1 MSWHYLRVQE
11 EESLQDIC
19 SGGEQLPPLK
29 SKITHAEFYCN
40 GKLMDSY
47 LDSLSGTTYEHSME
61 SLGEEKSM
69 SSQAVFHARTLVP
82 QEKAQDLMESDQ
94 DFGEK
99 WQGSFAKYNPDTHSL
114 RTHQCSLFEDSTEY
128 CVTLPKWGLMLDG
141 ELWEQ
146 QTLAHL
152 IKGTESGL
160 SPTPPPPDN
169 WPTPIASGGGGGTN
183 INNPRGI
190 HQGNP
195 LASAVKLSL
204 GKWPTPTAHMAKETN
219 APSEALRNEPS
230 LTSRVGGQLNP
241 NWVEWLMG
249 WPIGFTDLKPL
260 VMDKF
265 QKWQQQHGKYSVKE
279 SND

>member
-69 SSQAVFHARTLVP
+69 SSQAVFHAKILVP
-82 QEKAQDLMESDQ
+82 QEKESALMESVQ

-99 WQGSFAKYNPDTHSL
+99 WQGSFAKYDPATHSL

-128 CVTLPKWGLMLDG
+128 CATLPKWGSMRIGECWELPML
-141 ELWEQ
+141 EQ
-146 QTLAHL
+146 NTNE
-152 IKGTESGL
+152 TEYGL
-160 SPTPPPPDN
+160 
-169 WPTPIASGGGGGTN
+169 
-183 INNPRGI
+183 
-190 HQGNP
+190 
-195 LASAVKLSL
+195 
-204 GKWPTPTAHMAKETN
+204 WPTPTTPSGGGNCGGSGAYKN
-219 APSEALRNEPS
+219 AIKNGTHIPHSI
-230 LTSRVGGQLNP
+230 NP
-241 NWVEWLMG
+241 NLYEWLMG
-249 WPIGFTDLKPL
+249 WPIGWTDLN
-260 VMDKF
+260 VRVTA
-265 QKWQQQHGKYSVKE
+265 KWPFALQQHGE
-279 SND
+279 F

>member
-19 SGGEQLPPLK
+19 LGGELLQPLK

-47 LDSLSGTTYEHSME
+47 LDSLSGTTYEPSME

-69 SSQAVFHARTLVP
+69 SSQAVFHAKILVP
-82 QEKAQDLMESDQ
+82 QEKESALMESVQ

-99 WQGSFAKYNPDTHSL
+99 WQGSFAKYDPATHSL

-146 QTLAHL
+146 RTLAHL

-160 SPTPPPPDN
+160 SPTPPPRHL
-169 WPTPIASGGGGGTN
+169 AYTN
-183 INNPRGI
+183 SIGRWRWNKHKQSERNSSRQSISISSEIIFGEMAYSDSAYGKRNQCTKRSIETRAEFDKSSWWAIEPKLGRVADGVADRVHRLKAI
-190 HQGNP
+190 GNGQVP
-195 LASAVKLSL
+195 EVAATAWKLL
-204 GKWPTPTAHMAKETN
+204 
-219 APSEALRNEPS
+219 SER
-230 LTSRVGGQLNP
+230 
-241 NWVEWLMG
+241 
-249 WPIGFTDLKPL
+249 I
-260 VMDKF
+260 
-265 QKWQQQHGKYSVKE
+265 
-279 SND
+279 